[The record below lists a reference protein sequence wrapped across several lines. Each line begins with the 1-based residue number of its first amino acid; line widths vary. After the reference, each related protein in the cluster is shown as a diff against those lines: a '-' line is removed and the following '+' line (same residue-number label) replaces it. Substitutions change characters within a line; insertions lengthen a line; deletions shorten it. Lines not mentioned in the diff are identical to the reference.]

1 MIIASS
7 YSLTRVVMEVNFFG
21 AVSLTKTFLELIR
34 ESKGRVIN
42 VSSLNGIIGT
52 GSKSAYCAS
61 KFALEGFSDSL
72 RKEVAPL
79 GVAVSIVNPGTA
91 VYCIIVWAVLILPRV
106 CCDKDRREDDKGY
119 RVAPEVRSEVAR
131 HVWPLHR

>member
-34 ESKGRVIN
+34 ENKGRVIN

-91 VYCIIVWAVLILPRV
+91 VYCVIVWVVLISPRV
-106 CCDKDRREDDKGY
+106 CCDKDRREGH
-119 RVAPEVRSEVAR
+119 SG
-131 HVWPLHR
+131 L

>member
-1 MIIASS
+1 
-7 YSLTRVVMEVNFFG
+7 MEVNFFG

-72 RKEVAPL
+72 RKELAPL
-79 GVAVSIVNPGTA
+79 GVAVSIVNPGLPLLA
-91 VYCIIVWAVLILPRV
+91 HQYDCITYSTQ
-106 CCDKDRREDDKGY
+106 GM
-119 RVAPEVRSEVAR
+119 S
-131 HVWPLHR
+131 